1 MKMSNVSSR
10 ALDTG
15 EICRFCLS
23 EDGKFVSI
31 FKEDDLRDED
41 ERLPVA
47 ARIMSITAV
56 EVNVGDGLP
65 ELACQKC
72 LEMLDQ
78 AFQFRDQVERA
89 DAVLRHH
96 YGRLWP
102 ETNPQLQKLLK
113 EDQVVKKN
121 LSVDFPASENEN
133 DQPEAACVVT
143 LKQEQDEGNDE
154 SQSPNPY
161 DDEYDEPQDYTMDD
175 EDDDGCKLEP
185 EDLTERPS
193 ILSQP
198 FEYLE
203 NMKQMFQE
211 QQEPISLALRETQNT
226 SAPRIQPSP
235 LTIPNI
241 SVSLIRKNNI
251 VREAQ
256 AQAQAQNQA
265 QAKSRRWRKTNEP
278 CTICGK
284 CFKDRFAMKVHLRTH
299 SGEKPFVCMV
309 CGKAFRQKAHLGK
322 HSYTHSAQRKQSQ
335 PHPIAPAPSSQRAQ
349 NSPPLSLSPNHLAS
363 NMSAQ
368 SPASNMYALDSAD
381 VKAKLARLSTILQA
395 KPAPK
400 LEMQPI
406 TVPIPVL
413 PRLQKHTAQGVTM
426 SPPRPTSPLS
436 DQGSPSSPSEE
447 AQTEPLALVPKTI
460 PPPILPK
467 VGQPLLLPKP
477 MLSVPQITPKAAH
490 VNNTS
495 PSAVAYYVMANGLL
509 PPNVIV
515 GNGPGLKK
523 S

>member
-1 MKMSNVSSR
+1 MKMTSISNR

-31 FKEDDLRDED
+31 FKDDDLRDED

-47 ARIMSITAV
+47 ARIMSITTV
-56 EVNVGDGLP
+56 EVNIGDGLP

-72 LEMLDQ
+72 IEMLDQ
-78 AFQFRDQVERA
+78 AFQFRDQVERS

-121 LSVDFPASENEN
+121 LSVDFPTSEN

-154 SQSPNPY
+154 SQSPNHY
-161 DDEYDEPQDYTMDD
+161 DDDYDEPQDYTMDD
-175 EDDDGCKLEP
+175 EDDDGIKLEP

-193 ILSQP
+193 VLTPP

-203 NMKQMFQE
+203 NMKQLFQE

-226 SAPRIQPSP
+226 SVPKIQPSP

-322 HSYTHSAQRKQSQ
+322 HSYTHSAQRKQNQ
-335 PHPIAPAPSSQRAQ
+335 PLPIAPAPSTQRPQ
-349 NSPPLSLSPNHLAS
+349 QSPPLSLSPNHAGS
-363 NMSAQ
+363 NVSSQ
-368 SPASNMYALDSAD
+368 SPVPSTYALDSAD
-381 VKAKLARLSTILQA
+381 VKAKLARLSTIIQA
-395 KPAPK
+395 KPAPRV
-400 LEMQPI
+400 EMQPI
-406 TVPIPVL
+406 TVPIPVF
-413 PRLQKHTAQGVTM
+413 PRLQKQSVQGLALSPSRPN
-426 SPPRPTSPLS
+426 SPPS
-436 DQGSPSSPSEE
+436 DQGSPTSPSEE

-460 PPPILPK
+460 SPPILPK
-467 VGQPLLLPKP
+467 VIQPLLLPKP

-490 VNNTS
+490 VNTP

-509 PPNVIV
+509 PPNVVV
-515 GNGPGLKK
+515 GNGSGLKK
-523 S
+523 T